1 MLRET
6 CDSLTHWL
14 ASRPGARPG
23 DLLSVAVD
31 APALPRAAV
40 ALHGLVGSVLVT
52 RGDVLAHRGSGSAW
66 AELGGAQEAV
76 SVRLTLGFCPIWE

>member
-1 MLRET
+1 M
-6 CDSLTHWL
+6 
-14 ASRPGARPG
+14 
-23 DLLSVAVD
+23 
-31 APALPRAAV
+31 

-76 SVRLTLGFCPIWE
+76 SVRLTLAFCPLWE